1 MASTDA
7 ALIASHGL
15 RFRHGGAVGGRRPL
29 EAPGAPSVPDASD
42 SSDEPAGGGSS
53 AGPHLRFPDFELPRG
68 GHLLL
73 RGASGSGKSTLLA
86 LMAGLLTPTA
96 GRLAMDGVEIGA
108 LAPAARDAWRGAHL
122 GFVPQRLH
130 LSPSLSVRDNLA
142 LPYVAAGLRPDDAR
156 IAALLAEL
164 GIAQLLDRRP
174 HALSQGQAQRV
185 ALARALLRAPR
196 FVLADE
202 PTANLDDEACD
213 ATLALLRRVATE
225 HGASLVIASHDA
237 RIEAAWADWAALQR
251 LKLAREGS
259 AVTPPGPPAPTSPP
273 PSPSFSNP

>member
-1 MASTDA
+1 MASTDAA

-15 RFRHGGAVGGRRPL
+15 RFRYGA
-29 EAPGAPSVPDASD
+29 
-42 SSDEPAGGGSS
+42 S
-53 AGPHLRFPDFELPRG
+53 AAADLHFPDFELPRG

-96 GRLAMDGVEIGA
+96 GRLAMDGVEVGA

-122 GFVPQRLH
+122 GFMPQRLH
-130 LSPSLSVRDNLA
+130 LSASLSVRDNLA
-142 LPYVAAGLRPDDAR
+142 LPYVAAGLKPDEAR

-164 GIAQLLDRRP
+164 GIAPLLDRRP

-185 ALARALLRAPR
+185 ALARALLRDAVP
-196 FVLADE
+196 LSLE
-202 PTANLDDEACD
+202 D

-237 RIEAAWADWAALQR
+237 RIEAAWSEWPALQR
-251 LKLAREGS
+251 LRLTRMGS
-259 AVTPPGPPAPTSPP
+259 ATMP
-273 PSPSFSNP
+273 PSTSCAIP